1 MNNVLSLGKC
11 LKLLVAVSI
20 LNNYNPLLPRIILI
34 NPRKIAIAA
43 MAGLIS
49 IGLQHDVEAK
59 VSHVRPPAHVR
70 QLPEAKNVDGF
81 APVKITIKNNYG
93 YLLDFQPTFSQDAV
107 LPDDCCLLSV
117 DGQSVINRSWPEVKL
132 LLAGPVDSTVVLEL
146 VTANGEITKR
156 SLARTLN
163 YTQNDCK
170 ITPLQFAEKLKAID
184 LRTCANWDSGEIGQN
199 LDILARASCRQAVE
213 RALIVPAIPD
223 DSNLVITTALSAMI
237 DLQEMGELASADRY
251 LKIILHD
258 RAKKNERTFDHDALL
273 LAVSNL
279 NYSGREL
286 EALQLALMYLDS
298 QGWHGES
305 PIDSWDTYYRVNFL
319 RNVVQIKSAVKNSKV
334 QALAKQIQI
343 QYLSTPAHLTW
354 LGNFF
359 ERSNQAAVAETIYS
373 TQSACWLKKIE
384 QSPALKLEDLQAA
397 TEALYCRA
405 RLATITG
412 NYKSAATFL
421 ESALKLLRA
430 RTSEAQQK
438 RLNNLPLYFPK
449 PREISLALD
458 RAQKRQLLTDV
469 PTLAVEKNARDIFAT
484 VNLFY
489 QALSTRNFE
498 EAQRASGS
506 LLQRYLAQPQAVAAN
521 QGWRAYD
528 QRHRQRARQNL
539 YLINLSIARKL
550 ADFGKFQ
557 LSNKVIQ
564 ALQHSLR
571 HKQSEL
577 DSIKS
582 QELFLNAE
590 LVFNQAQQRKQKQV
604 YMAKSAEV
612 PLLWRF
618 PLRLLAMS
626 YHYAGEQSRAK
637 HFIDLALFQAEGR
650 GEKGGDRERHKDASA
665 SNLPGPDGETALLN
679 LDAACIYAS
688 NQNYAK
694 AQRYFEKG
702 MKYRQAIN
710 EEQVAA
716 VVQLA
721 YIFKRQNKV
730 GEALRVVEKLEA
742 IVKSPPD
749 FAVLRKA
756 YLLLAEIYFEKHCW
770 KQALDAAT
778 RATKC
783 KTLCSMEPY
792 YIAGKS
798 AEKLGD
804 FATAAWNYFD
814 APDYCAERGLPQ
826 FSPSPSEF
834 FREAAFSVKGIPI
847 SEKQPELIATY
858 LKAAEDYSADSYSAL
873 SLCERALSLMGED
886 DAARPS
892 LLIRICKLK
901 YTMDNSTK
909 VLQEN
914 ILLSKLAAESASR
927 KKFPD
932 ASKYWL
938 TLACYEA
945 QSGLVEAAMEHGRLA
960 ISCFDK
966 TDPAF
971 LHLQQIIPPFGLT
984 YLLKKHG
991 GGAQAEQLLQ
1001 EAVER
1006 VSSIAGAGSLEAQ
1019 AQMESQFEYY
1029 LQEKNFAKADEIL
1042 RRILSGNCSQQHLAE
1057 SNTFEPDYT
1066 RDPKNYLPGN
1076 PILKSSKQVLGKI
1089 RNAITESVRST
1100 DCSFAQEALK
1110 QILHKQ
1116 EAEKPQGDQEL
1127 VSTWVAIART
1137 YDRAEDTA
1145 SAYEAYQM
1153 VFSLYL
1159 KLYPEKRNSIFYPF
1173 EYLELL
1179 TAMDKQQE
1187 RDAIEQERDLGE
1199 AKFSEEG
1206 KIERAKKEV
1215 ADKAKLEAK
1224 NKAIKW

>member
-1 MNNVLSLGKC
+1 
-11 LKLLVAVSI
+11 
-20 LNNYNPLLPRIILI
+20 
-34 NPRKIAIAA
+34 

-49 IGLQHDVEAK
+49 IGLQHEVEGK
-59 VSHVRPPAHVR
+59 VSHARPVAHLW

-81 APVKITIKNNYG
+81 APIRITIKDNYG
-93 YLLDFQPTFSQDAV
+93 YLVDFQPRFPQDIA
-107 LPDDCCLLSV
+107 LPSDCCLFSV
-117 DGQSVINRSWPEVKL
+117 DGHSLLNRSWPEVKL

-170 ITPLQFAEKLKAID
+170 ITPLQFSEKLKAID

-213 RALIVPAIPD
+213 RALIVPTIPD
-223 DSNLVITTALSAMI
+223 VSNLVIRTALSAMI
-237 DLQEMGELASADRY
+237 DMQEMGELASADQY
-251 LKIILHD
+251 LKIILRD
-258 RAKKNERTFDHDALL
+258 RAKKNKRTFEDDALL

-279 NYSGREL
+279 NYSEREL

-319 RNVVQIKSAVKNSKV
+319 RNVVQVNSAVKNSKV
-334 QALAKQIQI
+334 QTLAKQIQI
-343 QYLSTPAHLTW
+343 QYLSTPAHLAW

-384 QSPALKLEDLQAA
+384 RSPALNLEDLQAA

-405 RLATITG
+405 RLATKTG
-412 NYKSAATFL
+412 NYKSASTLL
-421 ESALKLLRA
+421 ESALNLLRA
-430 RTSEAQQK
+430 HTSEAQQQ
-438 RLNNLPLYFPK
+438 RLNSLPLYFPK

-458 RAQKRQLLTDV
+458 RAQKHQLLIDV
-469 PTLAVEKNARDIFAT
+469 PTLAVEKTAKDIFAT

-489 QALSTRNFE
+489 RALSTRNFE
-498 EAQRASGS
+498 KAQRASSS

-528 QRHRQRARQNL
+528 QRHRLRARQNL
-539 YLINLSIARKL
+539 YLINISIARKL
-550 ADFGKFQ
+550 ADLGKFQ
-557 LSNKVIQ
+557 LSNNIIH
-564 ALQHSLR
+564 ALQRSLR
-571 HKQSEL
+571 RKQSEP

-590 LVFNQAQQRKQKQV
+590 LVFNQAQQKKQSQISR
-604 YMAKSAEV
+604 AKSAEE
-612 PLLWRF
+612 PLLWRL

-626 YHYAGEQSRAK
+626 YHYAGEQSRAQ
-637 HFIDLALFQAEGR
+637 HFIQLALIQAERKVEKRRSKERDIGDSDLDLLGTA
-650 GEKGGDRERHKDASA
+650 GEAS
-665 SNLPGPDGETALLN
+665 LLN

-688 NQNYAK
+688 NENYSN
-694 AQRYFEKG
+694 AQKHFEIG
-702 MKYRQAIN
+702 MKQCQAPS
-710 EEQVAA
+710 EEQVAT
-716 VVQLA
+716 VVELA
-721 YIFKRQNKV
+721 YIYKHQNKV
-730 GEALRVVEKLEA
+730 EEALGVVEKLEA
-742 IVKSPPD
+742 RVKSPPE

-770 KQALDAAT
+770 KEALDAAT

-783 KTLCSMEPY
+783 QTLRSMEPY
-792 YIAGKS
+792 YIAAKS
-798 AEKLGD
+798 AEKIDD
-804 FATAAWNYFD
+804 FATAARNYFD
-814 APDYCAERGLPQ
+814 APGYCAESGLPP
-826 FSPSPSEF
+826 FNPSPSEF
-834 FREAAFSVKGIPI
+834 FRDAAFSAKGTPI
-847 SEKQPELIATY
+847 SEKQPELITTY
-858 LKAAEDYSADSYSAL
+858 LKAAEDYSTDSYSAL

-901 YTMDNSTK
+901 YAMDSSAK

-914 ILLSKLAAESASR
+914 ILLSKLAAESARR
-927 KKFPD
+927 KNFPD

-945 QSGLVEAAMEHGRLA
+945 QSGLVEAAMDHGRLA
-960 ISCFDK
+960 ISRFDK

-1001 EAVER
+1001 EAVEQ
-1006 VSSIAGAGSLEAQ
+1006 VSSMAGAGSLEAQ
-1019 AQMESQFEYY
+1019 AQMASQFEYY
-1029 LQEKNFAKADEIL
+1029 LQDKNFAKADQIL

-1110 QILHKQ
+1110 QILLKQ
-1116 EAEKPQGDQEL
+1116 EAEQPQGYQEL
-1127 VSTWVAIART
+1127 ASTWAAIAQT
-1137 YDRAEDTA
+1137 YVRAEDTA
-1145 SAYEAYQM
+1145 SAYDAYQM
-1153 VFSLYL
+1153 LFSLYL
-1159 KLYPEKRNSIFYPF
+1159 KLHPEKRKTNFYPF

-1179 TAMDKQQE
+1179 TSMHKHQE
-1187 RDAIEQERDLGE
+1187 RDAIEQERELGT
-1199 AKFSEEG
+1199 AKFSEEQ
-1206 KIERAKKEV
+1206 KIERAKKEA
-1215 ADKAKLEAK
+1215 ADEAKLEAK
-1224 NKAIKW
+1224 NKAIRW